1 MDDAEREGGR
11 CVENGR
17 VSAGGDGEDAERGVG
32 SLTTFAM
39 GGATMGGESGE
50 AGAGT
55 EAGEGAGAVAV
66 RVGRG
71 TEVAGAVDTAPVSR
85 ETNLSE
91 TGLPEKN
98 SPAVREGSID
108 GAGGK
113 ISDWK
118 VSDWRACV
126 RESFSV

>member
-1 MDDAEREGGR
+1 MDDEEREGGR

-17 VSAGGDGEDAERGVG
+17 VSEGGDGEDAERGVG

-39 GGATMGGESGE
+39 GGAMMGGESGE

-55 EAGEGAGAVAV
+55 EAGEGAEAVAV

-71 TEVAGAVDTAPVSR
+71 VEVAAAAAVDTAPVSR

-113 ISDWK
+113 MSDWK
-118 VSDWRACV
+118 VSD
-126 RESFSV
+126 